1 MIETAGPL
9 LPADATFD
17 GAFPLLSRRLRA
29 GIVGGG
35 RIARVQAMGA
45 RLSNYWEVTAGALS
59 SDPAAARARAAEW
72 YLPEDRAYG
81 SFEAMAE
88 AEVRRPD
95 GIDAV
100 VITTPNDSHYRI
112 ARAFLEA
119 GIDVICDK
127 PLTNTLGEA
136 LDLVDLAEAKGL
148 VFGVCHA
155 FAAYPMVRQARDM
168 IRAGA
173 VGRINQVHVE
183 YLQDALADPRAA
195 EAKHVQ
201 WRLDPAHAGPT
212 SCTGDIGTHA
222 HHLAGF
228 VTGLEMTRLRADL
241 HVCGAPKALDDT
253 VIMTTRFT
261 GDVPGTLVATRVAP
275 GQYCGLR
282 LRVFGDQG
290 GLEWDQEQ
298 AELLRHTRLGES
310 PRMLSRG
317 PGGGV
322 GLAAARFTRLS
333 RATAEGWIEAWAN
346 LYTEFALA
354 IAARRDGRS
363 LPPDLLAFP
372 TALDGACGVRFIE
385 AAVESHRQDGV
396 WVDCG
401 LRRTGSGH
409 PPVESGKA

>member
-1 MIETAGPL
+1 MRETAGPPL
-9 LPADATFD
+9 LAPDATFE
-17 GAFPLLSRRLRA
+17 GAFPPLLRRLRA

-35 RIARVQAMGA
+35 RIARIQAMGA
-45 RLSNYWEVTAGALS
+45 RLSNYWEVAAGALS
-59 SDPAAARARAAEW
+59 ADPEAARARAAEW
-72 YLPEDRAYG
+72 YLPEDRAYA
-81 SFEAMAE
+81 SFAEMAE
-88 AEVRRPD
+88 AEAGRAD

-100 VITTPNDSHYRI
+100 VITTPNDSHYAV

-136 LDLVDLAEAKGL
+136 LDLVRLVQERGL

-155 FAAYPMVRQARDM
+155 FAAYPMVRQAREM
-168 IRAGA
+168 VRSGA
-173 VGRINQVHVE
+173 LGRINQVHVE
-183 YLQDALADPRAA
+183 YLQDALSDPRAA

-201 WRLDPAHAGPT
+201 WRLDPARAGPT

-222 HHLAGF
+222 HHMAGF
-228 VTGLEMTRLRADL
+228 VTGLEMTQLRAEL

-253 VIMTTRFT
+253 VIMATRFT
-261 GDVPGTLVATRVAP
+261 GDVPGTLLATRVAP

-282 LRVFGDQG
+282 LRIYGDAG
-290 GLEWDQEQ
+290 GLEWDQEH
-298 AELLRHTRLGES
+298 AESLRYTRLGES
-310 PRMLSRG
+310 PRLLSRG
-317 PGGGV
+317 PGAGV
-322 GLAAARFTRLS
+322 GPAAARFTRLG

-372 TALDGACGVRFIE
+372 TVLDGARGVRFIG
-385 AAVESHRQDGV
+385 AAVESHRQGGV

-401 LRRTGSGH
+401 LKT
-409 PPVESGKA
+409 

>member
-9 LPADATFD
+9 LPPDAVFD
-17 GAFPLLSRRLRA
+17 GAFPPLARRLRA

-35 RIARVQAMGA
+35 RIARVQAMAA
-45 RLSNYWEVTAGALS
+45 RLSDYWEVAAGALS

-72 YLPEDRAYG
+72 YLADDRAYP

-88 AEVRRPD
+88 AEARRPD

-100 VITTPNDSHYRI
+100 VITTPNDSHHAA

-119 GIDVICDK
+119 GLDVICDK
-127 PLTNTLGEA
+127 PLTHRLDEA
-136 LDLVDLAEAKGL
+136 LDLVRLAADRGL

-155 FAAYPMVRQARDM
+155 FAAFPMVRQARAM
-168 IRAGA
+168 VREGA
-173 VGRINQVHVE
+173 LGRINQIHVE
-183 YLQDALADPRAA
+183 YFQDALSDPKAA

-201 WRLDPAHAGPT
+201 WRLDPARAGPT

-228 VTGLEMTRLRADL
+228 VADLEMTQLRADL
-241 HVCGAPKALDDT
+241 HVCAAPKDLDDT
-253 VIMTTRFT
+253 VIMTTRFA
-261 GDVPGTLVATRVAP
+261 GDVPGTLLATRVAP

-282 LRVFGDQG
+282 LRLYGDEG

-298 AELLRHTRLGES
+298 AELLRYTRLGDS

-317 PGGGV
+317 PGAGIGP
-322 GLAAARFTRLS
+322 AAQRFTRLG

-346 LYTEFALA
+346 LYTEFSIA

-372 TALDGACGVRFIE
+372 TALDGARGVRFIE
-385 AAVESHRQDGV
+385 AAVDSHRQGGA
-396 WVDCG
+396 WVDCS
-401 LRRTGSGH
+401 LPS
-409 PPVESGKA
+409 